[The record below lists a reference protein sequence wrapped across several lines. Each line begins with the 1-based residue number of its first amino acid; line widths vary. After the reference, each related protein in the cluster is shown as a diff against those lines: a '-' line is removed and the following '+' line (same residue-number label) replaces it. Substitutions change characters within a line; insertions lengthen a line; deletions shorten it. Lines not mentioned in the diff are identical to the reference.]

1 MEEIAIFTLGRAK
14 SAVSKQ
20 SIRQVYLKTFVWRH
34 CMTPNIA
41 KCSMLT
47 CLMTCQCKQ
56 HSTVCW
62 YLLCP
67 CTSAN
72 LFEQASFTK
81 SDSPNFFFFLKRSMT
96 HKVSNRHPAKKI
108 YICFF
113 AQDSNSKCI
122 SAAIAHSWSKRP
134 KTSKVGRRNDRSR
147 LSSTKFPPM
156 SYVWQRSGKDC
167 AGRACLKTK
176 DSSSL
181 KSTRLAKKGREI
193 HSLLTPDWTRGAV
206 PLVADTNPDSQKHY
220 GQSSYQ

>member
-1 MEEIAIFTLGRAK
+1 
-14 SAVSKQ
+14 
-20 SIRQVYLKTFVWRH
+20 
-34 CMTPNIA
+34 MTPNIA

-47 CLMTCQCKQ
+47 CLMTCQCEQ

-62 YLLCP
+62 YLLCTCLNKRVLP
-67 CTSAN
+67 KVTHPIF
-72 LFEQASFTK
+72 L
-81 SDSPNFFFFLKRSMT
+81 FFFKKKRSMA
-96 HKVSNRHPAKKI
+96 HKVSNRHPAKKKYI
-108 YICFF
+108 YVFF

-134 KTSKVGRRNDRSR
+134 KTSKAGRRNDRSR

-181 KSTRLAKKGREI
+181 KSTRLAKKGRRKWKRWPPPRERGWGVGGADPQ
-193 HSLLTPDWTRGAV
+193 LANTR
-206 PLVADTNPDSQKHY
+206 LDSRCSAA
-220 GQSSYQ
+220 GSRYQLRLAKALWPNVLPVT